1 MVIGVF
7 VWNENVQKASD
18 FCALADFLK
27 NGEILTINAALLL
40 GCGIL
45 RLVLRPIITK
55 FVKNNRTLETF
66 SLGFYEYDDEYD
78 EWFLKKQWI
87 NFRKYFLT
95 ICVTLN
101 CVSGLYLGLTWQLGK
116 ASSLWLMF
124 YPCAAIAVMNE
135 IYNYINGQTKE
146 EFAHSVLGDEAD
158 ARRISSYYKL
168 REIYEEILPEPL
180 LTAHTGCEFVG
191 TESAASLLEEK
202 QHSQDDRDCITAAF
216 FNTDDRYK
224 TADIDCVQATF
235 QLMHRQN
242 VVFFNPF
249 YRDLGTYVTLPM
261 VTALLSGKKCL
272 ILCGRK
278 SCTEDIRSW
287 LRDLLKDYSHMSS
300 LWRVEYL
307 SNKEPECEVGI
318 LTFAQIYDKCVI
330 NSNRSF

>member
-1 MVIGVF
+1 MNEAKVLLSIGFILLLGLLQIAFNAKKSRRVRQFPLLFISAILMVIGVF

-191 TESAASLLEEK
+191 TESAANLLEEK
-202 QHSQDDRDCITAAF
+202 QHSQDDRDCITVAF

-261 VTALLSGKKCL
+261 VTALLSGKN
-272 ILCGRK
+272 
-278 SCTEDIRSW
+278 
-287 LRDLLKDYSHMSS
+287 
-300 LWRVEYL
+300 V
-307 SNKEPECEVGI
+307 
-318 LTFAQIYDKCVI
+318 
-330 NSNRSF
+330 